1 MIEIG
6 GVSLATAVTA
16 LFLAVGSVIGLTVF
30 IAIVRQ
36 FLYICRPNEVLLFA
50 GRKHRLPDGAEVGYK
65 VVRRGWALRT
75 PLLET
80 ISRMDMRL
88 LMVEVAVSNAYSKGG
103 IPLSVHAIANVK
115 LSSDP
120 THIRNAVERFLG
132 MTPEQIADVARQT
145 LEGVLREVLA
155 QLTPEEVNEDRL
167 KFAESL
173 KANAQDDFDK
183 LGLELDVLKV
193 QHVADEQ
200 QYLQNL
206 GRARIAMMI
215 RDAQNAENEAN
226 QKIAEEQAAARQRA
240 ESAQKKSE
248 ASVLQKRNMLRG
260 ELAKMEAQA
269 KSIENEAAIAA
280 ETARSTAEQE
290 LQRLRSDL
298 EKLRLECDVVLPAEA
313 ARLAQEARAK
323 GEAAP
328 LVENGKA
335 AALALQSVAA
345 EWKAAG
351 KSGREVYLLQQLR
364 SFVEA
369 AVARVAQTQVEE
381 LSIVDGGDGQAYA
394 AFVANFPAAVARVMA
409 ETARAVGVDIRS
421 LVGGREDAR

>member
-16 LFLAVGSVIGLTVF
+16 LFVAVGTVIAFSVF

-50 GRKHRLPDGAEVGYK
+50 GRKHRLPDGSEVGYK

-88 LMVEVAVSNAYSKGG
+88 LMVEVSVSNAYSRGG

-132 MTPEQIADVARQT
+132 MSPEQIADVARQT

-248 ASVLQKRNMLRG
+248 ATVLQKRNMLRG

-290 LQRLRSDL
+290 LQRLRAEL

-313 ARLAQEARAK
+313 ARLAQEARAR

-351 KSGREVYLLQQLR
+351 TSGREVYLLQQLR

-369 AVARVAQTQVEE
+369 AVARVAQTQVDE
-381 LSIVDGGDGQAYA
+381 LTIVDGGDGQAYA

-409 ETARAVGVDIRS
+409 ETARAVGVDVRS
-421 LVGGREDAR
+421 LLGAREEAR